1 MHCIKRFFE
10 VILNQHE
17 TVRRARALNILSICK
32 LLNKLKVL
40 ATLYSA
46 SYVHCILL
54 LTNINE
60 IIQHYTLYIV

>member
-1 MHCIKRFFE
+1 MKQCGA
-10 VILNQHE
+10 
-17 TVRRARALNILSICK
+17 RARALLCK